1 MLISCDFIHRVK
13 YLVEFK
19 KKPLFIM
26 KKYYIILRGKKNNK
40 NNIQRFIKIP
50 VAVMSFTHIHAFI

>member
-1 MLISCDFIHRVK
+1 
-13 YLVEFK
+13 
-19 KKPLFIM
+19 M